1 MSTARCRPTS
11 RIAGPAIGALAVA
24 VLVAVSACSSGG
36 DSSGS
41 TSTTAPP
48 GQITTA
54 PPTTAPVGP
63 PIGAVAEGLRS
74 VQAGQ
79 CYVPPKNDPDA
90 EDVAVWIVD
99 CGVPHSHEIVD
110 VVSYDGPVGKGGR
123 YPGSGF
129 IKDWADE
136 ACATRFET
144 FVGTPWTRSD
154 LELEMWW
161 PSPDSWDRADRRVI
175 CAVFD
180 PSGATT
186 TATYRNT
193 RR

>member
-1 MSTARCRPTS
+1 MSHVRSRPPR
-11 RIAGPAIGALAVA
+11 RIAGPVFGAIAMALVVA
-24 VLVAVSACSSGG
+24 TPACSSG
-36 DSSGS
+36 DERVDP
-41 TSTTAPP
+41 TSTTAAP
-48 GQITTA
+48 GEITTA
-54 PPTTAPVGP
+54 PSTTAPVGP

-110 VVSYDGPVGKGGR
+110 VVNYDGPVGKGGR

-129 IKDWADE
+129 IQEWADE
-136 ACATRFET
+136 ACAARFES

-161 PSPDSWDRADRRVI
+161 PSPDSWDRSDRRVI

-180 PSGATT
+180 PTGATT
-186 TATYRNT
+186 TATFRGT

>member
-1 MSTARCRPTS
+1 MSSARPRPSGRVVTRS
-11 RIAGPAIGALAVA
+11 TG
-24 VLVAVSACSSGG
+24 VLVAVLAVAAVACSS
-36 DSSGS
+36 DAERAGS
-41 TSTTAPP
+41 TSTTTDPA
-48 GQITTA
+48 QITTA
-54 PPTTAPVGP
+54 PSTTAPVGP

-79 CYVPPKNDPDA
+79 CYVPPRDDPDA

-99 CGVPHSHEIVD
+99 CGTPHSHEIID
-110 VVSYDGPVGKGGR
+110 VVTYDGPVGKGGR

-129 IKDWADE
+129 IQEWADE
-136 ACATRFET
+136 ACATRFES

-161 PSPDSWDRADRRVI
+161 PSPDSWDRSDRRVI
-175 CAVFD
+175 CAAFD

-186 TATYRNT
+186 TATYRGT